1 MKSRTTPNPLTAVK
15 KFPKRKSLYFT
26 IILPALKKNI
36 RLIYNGEI

>member
-26 IILPALKKNI
+26 IILPALKKKYKINI
-36 RLIYNGEI
+36 